1 MSSKAEQLRAKY
13 DELVS
18 ENKLLQQENSSLKDT
33 MSKELRSLVNVKKE
47 LTEATDSQLNI
58 NSTLTQTTL
67 KMKNRIK

>member
-1 MSSKAEQLRAKY
+1 
-13 DELVS
+13 
-18 ENKLLQQENSSLKDT
+18 

>member
-18 ENKLLQQENSSLKDT
+18 ENKVLQQENSSLKDT
-33 MSKELRSLVNVKKE
+33 MSQELRSLVKVKKE